1 MNSQRQGLRLLC
13 CAAIF
18 LAAFA
23 SAAPGWEWRLAP
35 ETLRFKVNVDLRPYW
50 DGVVDIEEVA
60 IDPAGSVIIR
70 NLTLIDRMGRNW
82 LAIQSARCAYGYD
95 QNNLTVKE
103 IVIERPQATLWF
115 DKGKLDYPGQEGRPQ
130 GSPLQKKEGEHIGS
144 PLQSVSQGGW
154 ASYSSL
160 ANIQRVVVNDGML
173 AIKRE
178 NCDLTWEGI
187 SFSATQT
194 DEICKYAVTLARKL
208 PNSDIDAHGFVNV
221 STHDVN
227 VDVQARH
234 TLERD
239 ETAAFF
245 TYIGMPI
252 IHDVNGQLLA
262 NLRFAGNI
270 NDPTTVWPV
279 GSVILKNGVLNGSG
293 GPLIE
298 KLKSRI
304 IFVGHKLMAFDTI
317 EGAAMNGR
325 FHGTGFLVI
334 RRDDSVWFGGHIAAQ
349 NVDLARYSQATGHIG
364 FLSKG
369 RVSLRYDFTATNQN
383 INHHKGRGVV
393 FLDDADLWKMPVVS
407 HLFKFIDMPLTYSD
421 GMAYFKTAGD
431 TITFDEARISSQMTA
446 IEFQKDSYVNLQ
458 THFVDGH
465 AVFVPFKKMRA
476 ITNMIPFFQIFT
488 NLQNTLTRVSIRGY
502 WSEPPSR
509 LIHKDVLRDIGTST
523 INFFT
528 DVGQSGG
535 QIGTNVVGRLQPLW
549 ATPTTSDVTF
559 EANGQ

>member
-1 MNSQRQGLRLLC
+1 MEARKRHTSFY

-23 SAAPGWEWRLAP
+23 SASHGWEWRLAP

-50 DGVVDIEEVA
+50 DGVVDINEVVF
-60 IDPAGSVIIR
+60 DPAGSVAIR
-70 NLTLIDRMGRNW
+70 NLTLNDRAGRNW
-82 LAIQSARCAYGYD
+82 LAIPSARCAYGYD

-115 DKGKLDYPGQEGRPQ
+115 DKDQLGQEGRPQ
-130 GSPLQKKEGEHIGS
+130 GSPLQS
-144 PLQSVSQGGW
+144 ASQGW
-154 ASYSSL
+154 QTSSF
-160 ANIQRVVVNDGML
+160 ANIQRVVVNDGTL

-178 NCDLTWEGI
+178 NCDLTWRGL

-208 PNSDIDAHGFVNV
+208 PNSDIDAHGFVNL
-221 STHDVN
+221 STQDVN

-234 TLERD
+234 TLGAD

-262 NLRFAGNI
+262 NLRFVGNL
-270 NDPTTVWPV
+270 NDPTTVWPA
-279 GSVILKNGVLNGSG
+279 GSIILKNGVLNGSG

-304 IFVGHKLMAFDTI
+304 IFPCHKLMAFDTI

-349 NVDLARYSQATGHIG
+349 NVDLARYSQATGHIE

-407 HLFKFIDMPLTYSD
+407 HLFRFIDMPLTYSD

-431 TITFDEARISSQMTA
+431 TITFDEARISSPMTA

-465 AVFVPFKKMRA
+465 AVFVPFKKLRA

-509 LIHKDVLRDIGTST
+509 LIHKDVLRDVGAGTV
-523 INFFT
+523 NFFT

-549 ATPTTSDVTF
+549 ATPTTSDITF